1 MGRFAVGLVVFETKL
16 FQTLPFVFF
25 HSSDALVVGV
35 DGLVRAIFVDI
46 VLAGEWGEFDCGADL
61 GCGCGA

>member
-1 MGRFAVGLVVFETKL
+1 MVGLVVFETDL
-16 FQTLPFVFF
+16 FKTLAFVFV
-25 HSSDALVVGV
+25 HGSNTLVVGV